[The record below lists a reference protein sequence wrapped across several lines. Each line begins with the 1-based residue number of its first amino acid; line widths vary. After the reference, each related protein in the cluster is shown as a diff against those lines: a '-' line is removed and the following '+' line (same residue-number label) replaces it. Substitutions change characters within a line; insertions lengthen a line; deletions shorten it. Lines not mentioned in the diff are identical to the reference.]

1 MENISNNNNEPI
13 DAQNL
18 GSEDETLLVKIIGS
32 SILLILVTIV
42 LWPISLPILWL
53 IMDYEHMTFERIYKV
68 GMWILLLV
76 GVWLFRIVSEALI
89 HLAFAK
95 KTKKGQP

>member
-1 MENISNNNNEPI
+1 MENSSNKDNKPI
-13 DAQNL
+13 NAQNL
-18 GSEDETLLVKIIGS
+18 GSEDETILVKIIGG
-32 SILLILVTIV
+32 SILFILAAIV

-95 KTKKGQP
+95 KTKKDQP